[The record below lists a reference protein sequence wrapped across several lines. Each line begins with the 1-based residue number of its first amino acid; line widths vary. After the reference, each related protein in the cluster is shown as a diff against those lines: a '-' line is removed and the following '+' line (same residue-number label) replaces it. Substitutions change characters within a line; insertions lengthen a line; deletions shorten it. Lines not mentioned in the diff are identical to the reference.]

1 MSRSSC
7 LSHEVVALRF
17 GDSKKAQLGWDMK
30 NPVDLHIGQRVRH
43 RRWLTGMTQQQL
55 ADAIGIRFQQIQKYE
70 SGANRISAA
79 RLWSIAR
86 AMGVPVSFFYGG
98 MDNARAEGVED
109 PMDAKETLELVRAYY
124 GMPDRP
130 RREFLGLIQ
139 AIEASDDKPAPVA
152 ELPLAAPAE

>member
-1 MSRSSC
+1 
-7 LSHEVVALRF
+7 
-17 GDSKKAQLGWDMK
+17 MK

-55 ADAIGIRFQQIQKYE
+55 ADAVGIRFQQIQKYE

-98 MDNARAEGVED
+98 MDNVRAEGVED

-124 GMPDRP
+124 GIAEGP
-130 RREFLGLIQ
+130 RRELFGLIQ
-139 AIEASDDKPAPVA
+139 ALEAADGKVA
-152 ELPLAAPAE
+152 AAEERVAAPLE

>member
-1 MSRSSC
+1 
-7 LSHEVVALRF
+7 
-17 GDSKKAQLGWDMK
+17 MK

-55 ADAIGIRFQQIQKYE
+55 ADAVGIRFQQIQKYE

-98 MDNARAEGVED
+98 MDNVRTDGAED

-124 GMPDRP
+124 GIAEGP
-130 RREFLGLIQ
+130 RRELFSLIQ
-139 AIEASDDKPAPVA
+139 ALEASDDKPATA
-152 ELPLAAPAE
+152 ERAAAPAE